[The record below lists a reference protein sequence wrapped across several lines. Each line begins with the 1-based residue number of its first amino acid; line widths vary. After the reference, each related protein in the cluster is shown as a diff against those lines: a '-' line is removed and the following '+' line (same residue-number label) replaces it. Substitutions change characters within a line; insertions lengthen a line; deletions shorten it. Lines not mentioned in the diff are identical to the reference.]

1 MRSPRGADI
10 ALVLAILIALT
21 IIGAKWVGG

>member
-1 MRSPRGADI
+1 MRRLGRTDL
-10 ALVLAILIALT
+10 ALAVAILIALT

>member
-1 MRSPRGADI
+1 MRGSRGADI
-10 ALVLAILIALT
+10 ALVLAIVIALT